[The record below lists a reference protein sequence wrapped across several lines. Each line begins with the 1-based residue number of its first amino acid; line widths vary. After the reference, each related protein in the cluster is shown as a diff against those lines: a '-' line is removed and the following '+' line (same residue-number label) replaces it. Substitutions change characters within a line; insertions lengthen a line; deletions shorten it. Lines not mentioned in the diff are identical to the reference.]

1 MSESTSQKG
10 YEVSDAR
17 FRAIMWGGGALV
29 ILMALAFVLMYVLLG
44 HFESRK
50 QAADAPASPLV
61 EGRPLPP
68 EPRLQVTP
76 EIDLNTYR
84 AKEDSLV
91 NSYGWVSKE
100 AGVVR
105 VPVDRAMELM
115 LERGFPVRESRDENR
130 KPENVNHGEQ
140 Q

>member
-1 MSESTSQKG
+1 MSEPTNSKG
-10 YEVSDAR
+10 YETSDAR
-17 FRAIMWGGGALV
+17 FRAILWGGGALV
-29 ILMALAFVLMYVLLG
+29 ILMVAAFALMYILLG
-44 HFESRK
+44 HFESRQ
-50 QAADAPASPLV
+50 QATATPSSPLV

-76 EIDLNTYR
+76 EIDLKTIR

-105 VPVDRAMELM
+105 IPVERAMALM
-115 LERGFPVRESRDENR
+115 LERGFPAQESKSGNR
-130 KPENVNHGEQ
+130 KPENGNRGERP
-140 Q
+140 